1 MEEHRQDT
9 QAQWKKELRSWILW
23 IAVPIFIVL
32 FLNAFVGKL
41 VWVDGSS
48 MFPTLHARDL
58 LIVSQLPH
66 TPVTGDIVVI
76 TSDPDSALGGENI
89 VKRVIASGGQQ
100 VVIDYDVNTVSV
112 DGVTL
117 EEPYINFDQG
127 DPMEPVGANTY
138 DVPEGYVFVMGD
150 NRNHS
155 LDSRSE
161 AVGMVPADI
170 ILGNM
175 VADLPIGRLLAA
187 LSPKQ

>member
-9 QAQWKKELRSWILW
+9 EAQWKKELRSWILW
-23 IAVPIFIVL
+23 IAAPIFIVL

-48 MFPTLHARDL
+48 MFPTLHDRDL

-66 TPVTGDIVVI
+66 TPATGDIVVI
-76 TSDPDSALGGENI
+76 TTSPYSALGGENI

-100 VVIDYDVNTVSV
+100 VVIDYGANTVSV
-112 DGVTL
+112 DGITL

-161 AVGMVPADI
+161 AVGMVPVDI

>member
-1 MEEHRQDT
+1 MEENKQDEKE
-9 QAQWKKELRSWILW
+9 QRKQELRSWFLW
-23 IAVPIFIVL
+23 VAVPVFIVL

-41 VWVDGSS
+41 VWVDGDS
-48 MFPTLHARDL
+48 MYPTLHDRDL

-66 TPVTGDIVVI
+66 TPVTGDIAVI
-76 TSDPDSALGGENI
+76 TTSADSYLGGENI

-100 VVIDYDVNTVSV
+100 VVINYGSNTVSV

-117 EEPYINFDQG
+117 EEPYINTAEE
-127 DPMEPVGANTY
+127 DPMLPTGASTY

-161 AVGMVPADI
+161 SIGMVPVDI

-187 LSPKQ
+187 LSPNK

>member
-1 MEEHRQDT
+1 MEERRQDA

-48 MFPTLHARDL
+48 MFPTLHDRDL

-76 TSDPDSALGGENI
+76 TTSPYSALGGENI

-100 VVIDYDVNTVSV
+100 LVIDYDRNTVSV

-117 EEPYINFDQG
+117 EEPYINFDEG
-127 DPMEPVGANTY
+127 DPMEPVGASTY

-161 AVGMVPADI
+161 SIGMVPVDI

-187 LSPKQ
+187 LSPNK

>member
-1 MEEHRQDT
+1 MEERRQDA

-48 MFPTLHARDL
+48 MFPTLHDRDL

-76 TSDPDSALGGENI
+76 TTSPYSALGGENI

-100 VVIDYDVNTVSV
+100 VVIDYDRNTVSV

-117 EEPYINFDQG
+117 EEPYINFDEG

-161 AVGMVPADI
+161 SIGMVPVDI

-187 LSPKQ
+187 LSPNK

>member
-9 QAQWKKELRSWILW
+9 EAQWKKELRSWILW
-23 IAVPIFIVL
+23 IAAPIFIVL

-48 MFPTLHARDL
+48 MFPTLHDRDL

-66 TPVTGDIVVI
+66 TPETGDIVVI
-76 TSDPDSALGGENI
+76 TTSPYSALGGENI

-100 VVIDYDVNTVSV
+100 VVIDYAANTVSV
-112 DGVTL
+112 DGITL
-117 EEPYINFDQG
+117 EEPYINLDQG

-161 AVGMVPADI
+161 AVGMVPVDI

>member
-1 MEEHRQDT
+1 MEERRQDA

-48 MFPTLHARDL
+48 MFPTLHDRDL

-76 TSDPDSALGGENI
+76 TTSPYSALGGENI

-100 VVIDYDVNTVSV
+100 VVIDYDRNTVSV

-117 EEPYINFDQG
+117 EEPYINFDEG
-127 DPMEPVGANTY
+127 DPMEPVGASTY

-161 AVGMVPADI
+161 SIGMVPVDI

-187 LSPKQ
+187 LSPNK

>member
-1 MEEHRQDT
+1 MEENRQDT
-9 QAQWKKELRSWILW
+9 EAQRKKELRSWILW

-41 VWVDGSS
+41 VWVDGDS
-48 MFPTLHARDL
+48 MFPTLHDRDL

-76 TSDPDSALGGENI
+76 TTASDSYLGGENI

-100 VVIDYDVNTVSV
+100 VVIDYDSNTVSV

-117 EEPYINFDQG
+117 EEPYINFDEG
-127 DPMEPVGANTY
+127 DPMLLTGASAY

-155 LDSRSE
+155 MDSRSE
-161 AVGMVPADI
+161 NIGMVPVDT
-170 ILGNM
+170 ILGNL
-175 VADLPIGRLLAA
+175 VVDLPIGKLLAA
-187 LSPKQ
+187 F

>member
-1 MEEHRQDT
+1 MEKHRQDT
-9 QAQWKKELRSWILW
+9 EAQWKKELRSWILW

-32 FLNAFVGKL
+32 FLNTFVGKL

-48 MFPTLHARDL
+48 MFPTLHDRDL

-76 TSDPDSALGGENI
+76 TTSPYSALGGENI

-100 VVIDYDVNTVSV
+100 VVINYGSNTVSV

-117 EEPYINFDQG
+117 EEPYINTAEE
-127 DPMEPVGANTY
+127 DPMLPTGASTY

-155 LDSRSE
+155 MDSRSE
-161 AVGMVPADI
+161 NIGMVQEDT
-170 ILGNM
+170 ILGNL
-175 VADLPIGRLLAA
+175 VVDLPIGRLLAA
-187 LSPKQ
+187 LSPNK